1 MIENCVIKPGYRSDH
16 SIVLLEIKFNP
27 FNRGRGLWKFNN
39 SLLTDNVYV
48 QKVKETIQLVCSQY
62 LDNFNDNDFQCKEG
76 VDESLFLEVLM
87 MEIRGATIS
96 YSSFRNKKKDNLD
109 KKLLQE
115 IECLESELDIDFN
128 RLEEKKVALEN
139 LRKEHL
145 QGHMIRSRARWIEE
159 GEKPSK
165 YFCNLESRNF
175 LNKTI
180 KKIYVEDIGM
190 VYEQTE
196 ILDNIRSYYEKLY
209 KSTEPNLVD
218 IRLENLLNNYNIPKL
233 DK

>member
-1 MIENCVIKPGYRSDH
+1 M
-16 SIVLLEIKFNP
+16 LEIKFNP
-27 FNRGRGLWKFNN
+27 FNRRHCLWKFNN

-96 YSSFRNKKKDNLD
+96 YSSYRKKKKDNLE

-128 RLEEKKVALEN
+128 RLEEKK
-139 LRKEHL
+139 
-145 QGHMIRSRARWIEE
+145 G
-159 GEKPSK
+159 
-165 YFCNLESRNF
+165 C
-175 LNKTI
+175 T
-180 KKIYVEDIGM
+180 
-190 VYEQTE
+190 
-196 ILDNIRSYYEKLY
+196 
-209 KSTEPNLVD
+209 
-218 IRLENLLNNYNIPKL
+218 
-233 DK
+233 